1 MPARRRGR
9 PRTSSWPRRWWRHE
23 GSGQPAR
30 SRRAVPRHLDRE
42 GPRPGRQAAGRGDAA
57 ARPGGRRAGPERA
70 PAARREGH
78 LLLHR
83 GRADGPRERPPAAA
97 PRARRGRGPGPHRPR
112 GPRPGPLGAGAR
124 RRRGPPGQTP
134 HPMSGGVRALDVIA
148 RKRDGGEIP
157 GDQLRELVLAYAREE
172 LPDYQM
178 AAFLMAGYL
187 RGFSRSE
194 AEALTEAMVAS
205 GDRLDLGRLSGPTV
219 DKHSTGGV
227 ADGTTLVVGPL
238 AAALGMQVIKL
249 SGRGLGHTGGTLDKL
264 ESIPGFRVHLGADE
278 LLDQVERIGLAV
290 AAQTADLVPAD
301 KSIYALRDVTA
312 TVGNVALIASSV
324 MSKKLAGGAAS
335 ILLDVK
341 AGSGAFMRET
351 AAAVELARLCVGIG
365 QDAGR
370 ATAALVTDMSQP
382 LGELVGNAVEV
393 REAVEALR
401 GERPGRFLDLCLTL
415 TGHLAALAGTA
426 ADPEAGRRD
435 AERALEHGDGL
446 ERFRQFVAAQGGDPR
461 VADDLSLL
469 PRAPSTTEVPAPR
482 DGWLGAVDAE
492 AVGRV
497 AAALGAGRQRK
508 DDDIDPAV
516 AVELSAKLGDRVTSG
531 QPIGRILARDE
542 AAARS
547 AADGLLA
554 ALRWSDHPTPA
565 PPLVHEVVFG

>member
-1 MPARRRGR
+1 M
-9 PRTSSWPRRWWRHE
+9 T
-23 GSGQPAR
+23 GSA
-30 SRRAVPRHLDRE
+30 
-42 GPRPGRQAAGRGDAA
+42 
-57 ARPGGRRAGPERA
+57 
-70 PAARREGH
+70 
-78 LLLHR
+78 
-83 GRADGPRERPPAAA
+83 
-97 PRARRGRGPGPHRPR
+97 
-112 GPRPGPLGAGAR
+112 
-124 RRRGPPGQTP
+124 
-134 HPMSGGVRALDVIA
+134 GVRAADVIA

-157 GDQLRELVLAYAREE
+157 GDQLREFVLAYAREE

-194 AEALTEAMVAS
+194 AEALTEAMVTS
-205 GDRLDLGRLSGPTV
+205 GDQLDLSRLSGPTV

-290 AAQTADLVPAD
+290 AAQSADLVPAD

-341 AGSGAFMRET
+341 AGSGAFMSET
-351 AAAVELARLCVGIG
+351 GAAVELARLCVEIG

-370 ATAALVTDMSQP
+370 ATAALVTDMNQP

-426 ADPEAGRRD
+426 ADAEAGRRD
-435 AERALEHGDGL
+435 ARRALESGDGL
-446 ERFRQFVAAQGGDPR
+446 ERFRQFVAAQGGDPGSPTTSR
-461 VADDLSLL
+461 SCPGLRTPSRSRRHGTAGWRRST
-469 PRAPSTTEVPAPR
+469 PRPSAGSRPPLGPAASTRTTTSTRPWPSSSRPRSATGSRPA
-482 DGWLGAVDAE
+482 
-492 AVGRV
+492 
-497 AAALGAGRQRK
+497 
-508 DDDIDPAV
+508 
-516 AVELSAKLGDRVTSG
+516 S
-531 QPIGRILARDE
+531 
-542 AAARS
+542 RS
-547 AADGLLA
+547 AASWPGTSPPPVPPPTGCWPPSAGATTPRPARPGPRGGLRL
-554 ALRWSDHPTPA
+554 TPSRA
-565 PPLVHEVVFG
+565 SPGRFGAC

>member
-1 MPARRRGR
+1 V
-9 PRTSSWPRRWWRHE
+9 
-23 GSGQPAR
+23 
-30 SRRAVPRHLDRE
+30 RAV
-42 GPRPGRQAAGRGDAA
+42 
-57 ARPGGRRAGPERA
+57 
-70 PAARREGH
+70 
-78 LLLHR
+78 
-83 GRADGPRERPPAAA
+83 
-97 PRARRGRGPGPHRPR
+97 
-112 GPRPGPLGAGAR
+112 
-124 RRRGPPGQTP
+124 
-134 HPMSGGVRALDVIA
+134 DVIA
-148 RKRDGGEIP
+148 RKRDGGEIA
-157 GDQLRELVLAYAREE
+157 GDELRDFVLAYARDE

-187 RGFSRSE
+187 RGFTRSE
-194 AEALTEAMVAS
+194 TEALTAAMVAS
-205 GDRLDLGRLSGPTV
+205 GDQLDLSRLSGPTV

-264 ESIPGFRVHLGADE
+264 ESIPGFRVGLGAEE

-341 AGSGAFMRET
+341 TGSGAFMRET
-351 AAAVELARLCVGIG
+351 SEAVELARLCVDIG

-370 ATAALVTDMSQP
+370 GTAALVTDMSQP

-415 TGHLAALAGTA
+415 TGHMAALAGTA
-426 ADPEAGRRD
+426 TDPEAGRRD
-435 AERALEHGDGL
+435 AERALERGDGL
-446 ERFRQFVAAQGGDPR
+446 ERFREFVAAQGGDPR
-461 VADDLSLL
+461 VADDLSIL
-469 PRAPSTTEVPAPR
+469 PQAPVTTEVEAPR
-482 DGWLGAVDAE
+482 DGWLAAVDAE

-497 AAALGAGRQRK
+497 AAALGAGRHRK
-508 DDDIDPAV
+508 EHDVDPAV
-516 AVELSAKLGDRVTSG
+516 AVELSAKLGDQVLAG
-531 QPIGRILARDE
+531 QPVGMVMARD
-542 AAARS
+542 AQAARS
-547 AADGLLA
+547 AGDGLLA
-554 ALRWSDHPTPA
+554 ALRWSDQPVEP
-565 PPLVHEVVFG
+565 PPLVHEVVGA

>member
-1 MPARRRGR
+1 V
-9 PRTSSWPRRWWRHE
+9 
-23 GSGQPAR
+23 
-30 SRRAVPRHLDRE
+30 RAVE
-42 GPRPGRQAAGRGDAA
+42 
-57 ARPGGRRAGPERA
+57 
-70 PAARREGH
+70 
-78 LLLHR
+78 
-83 GRADGPRERPPAAA
+83 
-97 PRARRGRGPGPHRPR
+97 
-112 GPRPGPLGAGAR
+112 
-124 RRRGPPGQTP
+124 
-134 HPMSGGVRALDVIA
+134 VIA

-157 GDQLRELVLAYAREE
+157 ADQLRTFVLAYAREE

-187 RGFSRSE
+187 RGFTKGE
-194 AEALTEAMVAS
+194 TEALTEAMVAS
-205 GDRLDLGRLSGPTV
+205 GDQLDLRRLSGPTV

-264 ESIPGFRVHLGADE
+264 ESIPGFRVGLDPDE

-301 KSIYALRDVTA
+301 KAIYALRDVTA

-341 AGSGAFMRET
+341 TGSGAFMHET
-351 AAAVELARLCVGIG
+351 AEAVELARTCVGLG
-365 QDAGR
+365 RAAGR

-415 TGHLAALAGTA
+415 TGHLAALAGRA
-426 ADPEAGRRD
+426 GDPEAGRRD
-435 AERALEHGDGL
+435 AERALERGDGL
-446 ERFRQFVAAQGGDPR
+446 ERFRDFVAAQGGDPR
-461 VADDLSLL
+461 VVDDLSLL
-469 PRAPSTTEVPAPR
+469 PQAPVTVEVAAPA
-482 DGWLGAVDAE
+482 DGWLEAVDAE

-508 DDDIDPAV
+508 DDDVDPAV
-516 AVELSAKLGDRVTSG
+516 AVELSTKIGDRVEAG
-531 QPIGRILARDE
+531 RPAGRILARDE
-542 AAARS
+542 EAARA

-554 ALRWSDHPTPA
+554 ALRWSDRPVQA
-565 PPLVHEVVFG
+565 PPLVHEVVGP

>member
-1 MPARRRGR
+1 MAPARDGLA
-9 PRTSSWPRRWWRHE
+9 WAVGCAG
-23 GSGQPAR
+23 GSVGVRVGQVAM
-30 SRRAVPRHLDRE
+30 SRR
-42 GPRPGRQAAGRGDAA
+42 
-57 ARPGGRRAGPERA
+57 
-70 PAARREGH
+70 
-78 LLLHR
+78 
-83 GRADGPRERPPAAA
+83 
-97 PRARRGRGPGPHRPR
+97 
-112 GPRPGPLGAGAR
+112 
-124 RRRGPPGQTP
+124 
-134 HPMSGGVRALDVIA
+134 VRAVDVIA
-148 RKRDGGEIP
+148 QKRDGGEIDR
-157 GDQLRELVLAYAREE
+157 DQLRDFVLAYAREE

-187 RGFSRSE
+187 RGFTRGE
-194 AEALTEAMVAS
+194 TEALTEAMVTS
-205 GDRLDLGRLSGPTV
+205 GDRLDLSRLSGPTV

-264 ESIPGFRVHLGADE
+264 ESIPGFRVGLAADE

-341 AGSGAFMRET
+341 TGSGAFMHET
-351 AAAVELARLCVGIG
+351 AEAVELARTCVDLGKA
-365 QDAGR
+365 AGR
-370 ATAALVTDMSQP
+370 ATAALVSDMNQP
-382 LGELVGNAVEV
+382 LGELIGNAVEV

-415 TGHLAALAGTA
+415 TGHMAALAGTA

-435 AERALEHGDGL
+435 AQRALERGDGL
-446 ERFRQFVAAQGGDPR
+446 ERFREFVAAQGGDPR

-469 PRAPSTTEVPAPR
+469 PQASVTAEVEAPQ
-482 DGWLGAVDAE
+482 DGWLAAVDAE

-516 AVELSAKLGDRVTSG
+516 AVELSAKLGDRVESG
-531 QPIGRILARDE
+531 QPVARILARDGE
-542 AAARS
+542 AAR
-547 AADGLLA
+547 AATGGLLA
-554 ALRWSDHPTPA
+554 TLRWSDQPA
-565 PPLVHEVVFG
+565 EVPPLVHEVVGA

>member
-1 MPARRRGR
+1 
-9 PRTSSWPRRWWRHE
+9 
-23 GSGQPAR
+23 
-30 SRRAVPRHLDRE
+30 V
-42 GPRPGRQAAGRGDAA
+42 
-57 ARPGGRRAGPERA
+57 
-70 PAARREGH
+70 
-78 LLLHR
+78 
-83 GRADGPRERPPAAA
+83 
-97 PRARRGRGPGPHRPR
+97 
-112 GPRPGPLGAGAR
+112 
-124 RRRGPPGQTP
+124 
-134 HPMSGGVRALDVIA
+134 SGGARALDVIA
-148 RKRDGGEIP
+148 RKRDGAEIP
-157 GDQLRELVLAYAREE
+157 GEQLREFVLAYARED

-194 AEALTEAMVAS
+194 AEALTQAMVAS

-351 AAAVELARLCVGIG
+351 AAAVELARLCVEIG

-393 REAVEALR
+393 QEAVEALR

-426 ADPEAGRRD
+426 ADADAGRRD
-435 AERALEHGDGL
+435 AQRALESGDGL
-446 ERFRQFVAAQGGDPR
+446 DKFREFVAAQGGDPR
-461 VADDLSLL
+461 VADDLSIL
-469 PRAPSTTEVPAPR
+469 PQAPVATEVPAPR
-482 DGWLGAVDAE
+482 DGWLAAVDAE

-516 AVELSAKLGDRVTSG
+516 AVELSAKLGDRVASG
-531 QPIGRILARDE
+531 QPVARILARDE

-547 AADGLLA
+547 AAEGLLA
-554 ALRWSDHPTPA
+554 ALRWGDHPSPA
-565 PPLVHEVVFG
+565 PPLVHEVVFA

>member
-9 PRTSSWPRRWWRHE
+9 SRTASWPRRYWRHE

-30 SRRAVPRHLDRE
+30 GGRAVPRHLDRE
-42 GPRPGRQAAGRGDAA
+42 GPRPGGPAAGRGGAA
-57 ARPGGRRAGPERA
+57 GGPPARRAGPERPPA
-70 PAARREGH
+70 PRREGH

-83 GRADGPRERPPAAA
+83 RRADGPRERPPAPA
-97 PRARRGRGPGPHRPR
+97 PPARRGRRPRPHRPR
-112 GPRPGPLGAGAR
+112 GPGPGPLRAGAR
-124 RRRGPPGQTP
+124 RRRRPPGQTP
-134 HPMSGGVRALDVIA
+134 HPMSRRVRAVDVIA
-148 RKRDGGEIP
+148 GKRDGGEIP
-157 GDQLRELVLAYAREE
+157 GEELRDFVLAYAREE

-187 RGFSRSE
+187 RGFTRSE
-194 AEALTEAMVAS
+194 TEALTEAMVAS
-205 GDRLDLGRLSGPTV
+205 GERLDLGRLSGPTV

-264 ESIPGFRVHLGADE
+264 ESIPGFRVGLGIGE

-341 AGSGAFMRET
+341 TGSGAFMHET
-351 AAAVELARLCVGIG
+351 AEAVELARTCV
-365 QDAGR
+365 DLGR
-370 ATAALVTDMSQP
+370 ASGRSTAALVTDMSQP

-401 GERPGRFLDLCLTL
+401 GERPGRFLDLCLAL
-415 TGHLAALAGTA
+415 TGHLAALAGKAT
-426 ADPEAGRRD
+426 DQEAGRRD
-435 AERALEHGDGL
+435 AQRALETGDGL

-461 VADDLSLL
+461 VADDVSLL
-469 PRAPSTTEVPAPR
+469 PQAPVTTEVPAPQ
-482 DGWLGAVDAE
+482 DGWLAAVDAE

-508 DDDIDPAV
+508 DDDVDPAV
-516 AVELSAKLGDRVTSG
+516 AVELSAKLGDRVEGG

-542 AAARS
+542 GAARS

-554 ALRWSDHPTPA
+554 ALNWSDQPT
-565 PPLVHEVVFG
+565 E

>member
-1 MPARRRGR
+1 
-9 PRTSSWPRRWWRHE
+9 
-23 GSGQPAR
+23 
-30 SRRAVPRHLDRE
+30 
-42 GPRPGRQAAGRGDAA
+42 
-57 ARPGGRRAGPERA
+57 
-70 PAARREGH
+70 
-78 LLLHR
+78 
-83 GRADGPRERPPAAA
+83 
-97 PRARRGRGPGPHRPR
+97 
-112 GPRPGPLGAGAR
+112 
-124 RRRGPPGQTP
+124 
-134 HPMSGGVRALDVIA
+134 MSGGVRALDVIA

-351 AAAVELARLCVGIG
+351 AAAVELARLCVEIG

-435 AERALEHGDGL
+435 AQRALESGDGL
-446 ERFRQFVAAQGGDPR
+446 EKLRELVAAQGGDPR
-461 VADDLSLL
+461 VADDLSIL
-469 PRAPSTTEVPAPR
+469 PQAPVETEVPAPR

>member
-1 MPARRRGR
+1 V
-9 PRTSSWPRRWWRHE
+9 
-23 GSGQPAR
+23 
-30 SRRAVPRHLDRE
+30 RAVE
-42 GPRPGRQAAGRGDAA
+42 
-57 ARPGGRRAGPERA
+57 
-70 PAARREGH
+70 
-78 LLLHR
+78 
-83 GRADGPRERPPAAA
+83 
-97 PRARRGRGPGPHRPR
+97 
-112 GPRPGPLGAGAR
+112 
-124 RRRGPPGQTP
+124 
-134 HPMSGGVRALDVIA
+134 VIA

-157 GDQLRELVLAYAREE
+157 ADQLRTFVLAYAREE

-187 RGFSRSE
+187 RGFTKGE
-194 AEALTEAMVAS
+194 TEALTEAMVAS
-205 GDRLDLGRLSGPTV
+205 GDRLDLRRLSGPTV

-264 ESIPGFRVHLGADE
+264 ESIPGFRVGLDPDE

-301 KSIYALRDVTA
+301 KAIYALRDVTA

-341 AGSGAFMRET
+341 TGSGAFMHET
-351 AAAVELARLCVGIG
+351 AEAVELARTCVGLG
-365 QDAGR
+365 RAAGR

-415 TGHLAALAGTA
+415 TGHLAALAGRA
-426 ADPEAGRRD
+426 GDPEAGRRD
-435 AERALEHGDGL
+435 AERALERGDGL
-446 ERFRQFVAAQGGDPR
+446 ERFRDFVAAQGGDPR
-461 VADDLSLL
+461 VVDDLSLL
-469 PRAPSTTEVPAPR
+469 PQAPVTVEVAAPA
-482 DGWLGAVDAE
+482 DGWLEAVDAE

-508 DDDIDPAV
+508 DDAVDPAV
-516 AVELSAKLGDRVTSG
+516 AVELSTKIGDGVEAGRPT
-531 QPIGRILARDE
+531 GRILARDE
-542 AAARS
+542 EAARA

-554 ALRWSDHPTPA
+554 ALRWSDRPVQA
-565 PPLVHEVVFG
+565 PPLVHEVVGP

>member
-1 MPARRRGR
+1 
-9 PRTSSWPRRWWRHE
+9 
-23 GSGQPAR
+23 
-30 SRRAVPRHLDRE
+30 
-42 GPRPGRQAAGRGDAA
+42 
-57 ARPGGRRAGPERA
+57 
-70 PAARREGH
+70 
-78 LLLHR
+78 
-83 GRADGPRERPPAAA
+83 
-97 PRARRGRGPGPHRPR
+97 
-112 GPRPGPLGAGAR
+112 
-124 RRRGPPGQTP
+124 
-134 HPMSGGVRALDVIA
+134 VRALDVIA
-148 RKRDGGEIP
+148 RKRDGGEIS
-157 GDQLRELVLAYAREE
+157 GDQLREFVLAYAREE

-264 ESIPGFRVHLGADE
+264 ESIPGFRVHLRADE

-351 AAAVELARLCVGIG
+351 AAAVELARVCVEIG

-382 LGELVGNAVEV
+382 LGELVGNTVEV
-393 REAVEALR
+393 QEAVEALR

-435 AERALEHGDGL
+435 ARRALESGDGL
-446 ERFRQFVAAQGGDPR
+446 ERFREFVAAQGGDPR
-461 VADDLSLL
+461 VADDLSIL
-469 PRAPSTTEVPAPR
+469 PQAPVETEVPAPQ
-482 DGWLGAVDAE
+482 DGWLAAVDAE

-516 AVELSAKLGDRVTSG
+516 AVELSAKLGDRVASG
-531 QPIGRILARDE
+531 QPIARNQARDAG
-542 AAARS
+542 AASS

-565 PPLVHEVVFG
+565 PPLVHEVVYG

>member
-9 PRTSSWPRRWWRHE
+9 SRTASWPRRFWRHE

-42 GPRPGRQAAGRGDAA
+42 GPGPGRQAAGRGGAA
-57 ARPGGRRAGPERA
+57 ARRGARRAGPERA

-83 GRADGPRERPPAAA
+83 RRADRSRERPDPPA

-134 HPMSGGVRALDVIA
+134 HPMSGGARALEVIA

-187 RGFSRSE
+187 RGFTRGE
-194 AEALTEAMVAS
+194 TEALTEAMVAS
-205 GDRLDLGRLSGPTV
+205 GDQLDLSRLSGPTV

-264 ESIPGFRVHLGADE
+264 ESIPGFRVGLGTGE

-301 KSIYALRDVTA
+301 KSIYALRDVTG
-312 TVGNVALIASSV
+312 TVGNIALIASSV

-341 AGSGAFMRET
+341 TGSGAFMHET
-351 AAAVELARLCVGIG
+351 AEAVELARTCVELGEA
-365 QDAGR
+365 AGR
-370 ATAALVTDMSQP
+370 ATAALVTNMSQP

-401 GERPGRFLDLCLTL
+401 GERPGRFLTLCLTL
-415 TGHLAALAGTA
+415 TGHMSALAGLA

-435 AERALEHGDGL
+435 ARRALESGDGL
-446 ERFRQFVAAQGGDPR
+446 ERFREFVAAQGGDPR
-461 VADDLSLL
+461 VADNLSIL
-469 PRAPSTTEVPAPR
+469 PQAPVETEVPAPQ
-482 DGWLGAVDAE
+482 DGWLAAVDAE

-516 AVELSAKLGDRVTSG
+516 AVELSAKLGDPVEAG

-542 AAARS
+542 DAAGS
-547 AADGLLA
+547 ATQGLLA
-554 ALRWSDHPTPA
+554 ALRWSDQPTEP
-565 PPLVHEVVFG
+565 PPLVHEAVGA

>member
-1 MPARRRGR
+1 
-9 PRTSSWPRRWWRHE
+9 
-23 GSGQPAR
+23 
-30 SRRAVPRHLDRE
+30 
-42 GPRPGRQAAGRGDAA
+42 
-57 ARPGGRRAGPERA
+57 
-70 PAARREGH
+70 
-78 LLLHR
+78 
-83 GRADGPRERPPAAA
+83 
-97 PRARRGRGPGPHRPR
+97 
-112 GPRPGPLGAGAR
+112 
-124 RRRGPPGQTP
+124 
-134 HPMSGGVRALDVIA
+134 MSGGVRALDVIA

-157 GDQLRELVLAYAREE
+157 GDQLREFVLAYAREE

-194 AEALTEAMVAS
+194 AEALTQAMVTS

-351 AAAVELARLCVGIG
+351 AAAVELARLCVDIG

-426 ADPEAGRRD
+426 ADPDAGRRE
-435 AERALEHGDGL
+435 AQRALESGDGL
-446 ERFRQFVAAQGGDPR
+446 EKFREFVAAQGGDPR
-461 VADDLSLL
+461 VADDLSIL
-469 PRAPSTTEVPAPR
+469 PQAPVETEVPAPR
-482 DGWLGAVDAE
+482 DGWLAAVDAE

-516 AVELSAKLGDRVTSG
+516 AVELSTKLGDRVAAG
-531 QPIGRILARDE
+531 QPIARVLARDE
-542 AAARS
+542 PAARA

-565 PPLVHEVVFG
+565 PPLVHEVIFA

>member
-1 MPARRRGR
+1 M
-9 PRTSSWPRRWWRHE
+9 TSKV
-23 GSGQPAR
+23 
-30 SRRAVPRHLDRE
+30 RAV
-42 GPRPGRQAAGRGDAA
+42 
-57 ARPGGRRAGPERA
+57 
-70 PAARREGH
+70 
-78 LLLHR
+78 
-83 GRADGPRERPPAAA
+83 
-97 PRARRGRGPGPHRPR
+97 
-112 GPRPGPLGAGAR
+112 
-124 RRRGPPGQTP
+124 
-134 HPMSGGVRALDVIA
+134 DVIA
-148 RKRDGGEIP
+148 RKRDGGEIDR
-157 GDQLRELVLAYAREE
+157 DQLRDFVLAYAREE

-187 RGFSRSE
+187 RGFTRGE
-194 AEALTEAMVAS
+194 TEALTEAMVAS
-205 GDRLDLGRLSGPTV
+205 GDQLDLSRLSGPTV

-264 ESIPGFRVHLGADE
+264 ESIPGFRVGLSADE
-278 LLDQVERIGLAV
+278 LLDQAERIGLAV

-324 MSKKLAGGAAS
+324 MSKKLAGGAAN

-341 AGSGAFMRET
+341 TGSGAFMHET
-351 AAAVELARLCVGIG
+351 AEAVELARTCVDLGRA
-365 QDAGR
+365 AGR

-401 GERPGRFLDLCLTL
+401 GERPGRFLDLSLTL
-415 TGHLAALAGTA
+415 TGHMAALAGTA

-435 AERALEHGDGL
+435 AQRALERGDGL

-469 PRAPSTTEVPAPR
+469 PQAPVTAEVEAPQ
-482 DGWLGAVDAE
+482 DGWLAAVDAE

-516 AVELSAKLGDRVTSG
+516 AVELSAKLGDRVEAG
-531 QPIGRILARDE
+531 QPIGRLDAQDQLNALRAAE
-542 AAARS
+542 ASLAAAEGQ
-547 AADGLLA
+547 A
-554 ALRWSDHPTPA
+554 
-565 PPLVHEVVFG
+565 

>member
-1 MPARRRGR
+1 
-9 PRTSSWPRRWWRHE
+9 
-23 GSGQPAR
+23 
-30 SRRAVPRHLDRE
+30 
-42 GPRPGRQAAGRGDAA
+42 
-57 ARPGGRRAGPERA
+57 
-70 PAARREGH
+70 
-78 LLLHR
+78 
-83 GRADGPRERPPAAA
+83 
-97 PRARRGRGPGPHRPR
+97 
-112 GPRPGPLGAGAR
+112 
-124 RRRGPPGQTP
+124 
-134 HPMSGGVRALDVIA
+134 MSGGVRALDVIA

-157 GDQLRELVLAYAREE
+157 GDQLREFVLAYAREE

-341 AGSGAFMRET
+341 AGSGAFMGET
-351 AAAVELARLCVGIG
+351 AAAVELARLCVEIG

-393 REAVEALR
+393 QEAVEALR

-435 AERALEHGDGL
+435 AQRALESGDGL
-446 ERFRQFVAAQGGDPR
+446 ERFRELVAAQGGDPR
-461 VADDLSLL
+461 VADDLSIL
-469 PRAPSTTEVPAPR
+469 PQAPVATEVPAPR
-482 DGWLGAVDAE
+482 DGWLAAVDAE

-516 AVELSAKLGDRVTSG
+516 AVELSAKLGDRVASG
-531 QPIGRILARDE
+531 QPIARILARDE
-542 AAARS
+542 AAART

-554 ALRWSDHPTPA
+554 ALHWSDHPTPA
-565 PPLVHEVVFG
+565 PPLVHEVIYG

>member
-1 MPARRRGR
+1 M
-9 PRTSSWPRRWWRHE
+9 
-23 GSGQPAR
+23 
-30 SRRAVPRHLDRE
+30 RAV
-42 GPRPGRQAAGRGDAA
+42 
-57 ARPGGRRAGPERA
+57 
-70 PAARREGH
+70 
-78 LLLHR
+78 
-83 GRADGPRERPPAAA
+83 
-97 PRARRGRGPGPHRPR
+97 
-112 GPRPGPLGAGAR
+112 
-124 RRRGPPGQTP
+124 
-134 HPMSGGVRALDVIA
+134 DVIA
-148 RKRDGGEIP
+148 RKRDGGEIA
-157 GDQLRELVLAYAREE
+157 GDELRDFVLAYAREE

-187 RGFSRSE
+187 RGFTRAE
-194 AEALTEAMVAS
+194 TEALTEAMVAS
-205 GDRLDLGRLSGPTV
+205 GDQLDLSRLSGPTV

-264 ESIPGFRVHLGADE
+264 ESIPGFRVGLGADE

-341 AGSGAFMRET
+341 TGSGAFMRET
-351 AAAVELARLCVGIG
+351 AEAVELARLCVDIG

-415 TGHLAALAGTA
+415 TGPHGRPGRHGRRPRGGPPRRRAG
-426 ADPEAGRRD
+426 PGAGRRPG
-435 AERALEHGDGL
+435 A
-446 ERFRQFVAAQGGDPR
+446 VPR
-461 VADDLSLL
+461 SSWP
-469 PRAPSTTEVPAPR
+469 PRAATPGSPTTSRSCPRPRSPPRSRRPGTAGWRRSTPRPSAGSRPPSAPAGSARTTTSTPRWPWSSRPSSATRSRPA
-482 DGWLGAVDAE
+482 
-492 AVGRV
+492 
-497 AAALGAGRQRK
+497 
-508 DDDIDPAV
+508 
-516 AVELSAKLGDRVTSG
+516 S
-531 QPIGRILARDE
+531 
-542 AAARS
+542 RS
-547 AADGLLA
+547 AASWPATRRRGRSATDGLLA
-554 ALRWSDHPTPA
+554 ALRWSDQPVQP
-565 PPLVHEVVFG
+565 PPLVHEVVGA